1 MVPRKRTL
9 GENTP
14 GPSSRGPPLIEG
26 RDYSENLEN
35 AVILEE
41 IIRRRNVRY
50 NANEIIFQA
59 RLNTDGLPDTL
70 RKTPLKFAVKVV
82 RQLIELLI
90 RRCTQDL
97 RLSDLI
103 RFCVQAIGLDK
114 PISTRIMT
122 VSSLTVER
130 VVSVIMRVLQSKDKI
145 TLEDGFTIDVITI
158 RQDVGAGKTNTR
170 VVNIDIDRIRKRSVI
185 TVPLSEDG
193 LCCAK
198 AIIYTIAHL
207 EKDMKSINVLK
218 DHRRE
223 TLVNRAKALH
233 TDAGVLLGSCTYS

>member
-1 MVPRKRTL
+1 MR
-9 GENTP
+9 
-14 GPSSRGPPLIEG
+14 PSFKLFNYQHFILFQ
-26 RDYSENLEN
+26 LEN

-233 TDAGVLLGSCTYS
+233 TDAGVLLGSCTYFLDCNF